1 MRKAITLMAVGAT
14 IGVAGDRFALE
25 MSKPPFARFPWLRHE
40 VNDVVNPWLL
50 EHHVPGGPDG
60 ELGTL
65 EHVGRKTGTLHLTPV
80 HPTFRG
86 ETVLVPAPL
95 GTGSQWAQNVLY
107 AGKARL
113 QLHEVIHDLDR
124 PELITVAESGFY
136 PKAIAA
142 PFDQMGLRY
151 VRMHVVA
158 SAPGAFTT
166 QKDVAT
172 TARAAAQSFEELFE
186 IEASADAPIE
196 PRMVVREKA
205 KREKATA

>member
-1 MRKAITLMAVGAT
+1 MRKAMALMAVGAT

-25 MSKPPFARFPWLRHE
+25 MGKPPAERFPWLRHE

-50 EHHVPGGPDG
+50 EHHVPGSAGA

-65 EHVGRKTGTLHLTPV
+65 EHIGRKSGVVHLTPV
-80 HPTFRG
+80 HPTIRG

-95 GTGSQWAQNVLY
+95 GTGSQWARNVLH

-113 QLHEVIHDLDR
+113 QLHEIIHDLDR

-136 PKAIAA
+136 PKAVAA

-151 VRMHVVA
+151 VRMHLVA
-158 SAPGAFTT
+158 STPGAFTT
-166 QKDVAT
+166 QEDTAT
-172 TARAAAQSFEELFE
+172 SARAAAQSFEELFE
-186 IEASADAPIE
+186 TEASIDTPVE
-196 PRMVVREKA
+196 PQMVVHEKA
-205 KREKATA
+205 KRDKVTA